1 MNLANVTNLARNI
14 WKDLVERRLWPIALV
29 LVIALVAI
37 PVVLAKPAP
46 QVPVA
51 PTAVASDA
59 GPEPLVASAASIRS
73 NTGGALVG
81 GKFKDPFHQLHVV
94 SQAATS
100 AAAVAKGPAT
110 SDASSS
116 AGGGSGDSSG
126 SGGGSGG
133 SGGGSGGSGGGSGGG
148 PSAQDTGTKLKIE
161 FGLAG
166 GKRTVR
172 EISPGTPLPA
182 SSNPLIVFLGFG
194 KDGTRPV
201 FLVSSDVVK
210 TEGEGTCKPSKSV
223 CSELTLAVGE
233 AQFFDAQNGDQY
245 QLDVLGV
252 VKH

>member
-14 WKDLVERRLWPIALV
+14 WKDLVERRLWPVALV

-46 QVPVA
+46 QGPVA
-51 PTAVASDA
+51 PTAVASA
-59 GPEPLVASAASIRS
+59 PGPEPLVASAASIRS

-94 SQAATS
+94 SQAGTS
-100 AAAVAKGPAT
+100 ATVVAKGPAT
-110 SDASSS
+110 SDASST
-116 AGGGSGDSSG
+116 AGGGSGDSSGSGGGSSG

-133 SGGGSGGSGGGSGGG
+133 SGGGSGGGS
-148 PSAQDTGTKLKIE
+148 AEDTGTKLKIE

-245 QLDVLGV
+245 QLDVLGI

>member
-1 MNLANVTNLARNI
+1 MNLANVTTQARNI
-14 WKDLVERRLWPIALV
+14 WKDLVERRLWPVALV

-51 PTAVASDA
+51 PTAVASDS

-100 AAAVAKGPAT
+100 AAVVAKGPAT

-126 SGGGSGG
+126 SGGSGGGSGGSSGG
-133 SGGGSGGSGGGSGGG
+133 SGGGS
-148 PSAQDTGTKLKIE
+148 AEDTGTKLKIE

-252 VKH
+252 VKG

>member
-1 MNLANVTNLARNI
+1 MNLANITNLAKNV
-14 WKDLVERRLWPIALV
+14 WKDLVERRLWPVALV

-51 PTAVASDA
+51 PTAVATDT

-100 AAAVAKGPAT
+100 AGAAAKGPAT

-133 SGGGSGGSGGGSGGG
+133 SGGSGGGSGGG
-148 PSAQDTGTKLKIE
+148 SSAEDTGTRLKIE

-172 EISPGTPLPA
+172 EITPGTPLPA
-182 SSNPLIVFLGFG
+182 STNPLIVFLGFG
-194 KDGTRPV
+194 KDGTKPV

-210 TEGEGTCKPSKSV
+210 TEGDGTCKPSKSV
-223 CSELTLAVGE
+223 CSELTLAVGD

-252 VKH
+252 VKN

>member
-1 MNLANVTNLARNI
+1 MNLANITSFVRNL
-14 WKDLVERRLWPIALV
+14 WKDLVERRLWPVALV
-29 LVIALVAI
+29 LVLALVAI

-51 PTAVASDA
+51 PTAVASA
-59 GPEPLVASAASIRS
+59 PSPEPLVASAASIRS

-81 GKFKDPFHQLHVV
+81 GKFKDPFHQLHVAT
-94 SQAATS
+94 QAAIS
-100 AAAVAKGPAT
+100 ATVVAKGPAT

-126 SGGGSGG
+126 SGGDS
-133 SGGGSGGSGGGSGGG
+133 GGSGGSGGGSGGG

-194 KDGTRPV
+194 TNGTRPV

-210 TEGEGTCKPSKSV
+210 TEGEGTCRPSKSV

>member
-14 WKDLVERRLWPIALV
+14 WKDLVERRLWPVALV

-46 QVPVA
+46 PVPVA
-51 PTAVASDA
+51 PTAVASELRSGAARRQRGFDPLQHGWRA
-59 GPEPLVASAASIRS
+59 GRRQVQGPVPPTSCRQPGGDFRGRGGEGPRDQRRLVF
-73 NTGGALVG
+73 GGRRLRGLVRFGRRLG
-81 GKFKDPFHQLHVV
+81 G
-94 SQAATS
+94 
-100 AAAVAKGPAT
+100 
-110 SDASSS
+110 
-116 AGGGSGDSSG
+116 
-126 SGGGSGG
+126 
-133 SGGGSGGSGGGSGGG
+133 GGSGGGSGGG
-148 PSAQDTGTKLKIE
+148 PSAEDTGTRLKIE

-223 CSELTLAVGE
+223 CSELTLAVGD

-252 VKH
+252 VKG

>member
-14 WKDLVERRLWPIALV
+14 WKDLVERRLWPVALV

-51 PTAVASDA
+51 PTAVASDS

-100 AAAVAKGPAT
+100 AGAVAKGPAT

-133 SGGGSGGSGGGSGGG
+133 SGGGSGGG
-148 PSAQDTGTKLKIE
+148 PSAQDTGTRLKIE

-252 VKH
+252 VKG

>member
-14 WKDLVERRLWPIALV
+14 WKDLVERRLWPVALV

-51 PTAVASDA
+51 PTAVASA
-59 GPEPLVASAASIRS
+59 PGPEPLVASAASIRS

-100 AAAVAKGPAT
+100 AGAVAKGPAT

-133 SGGGSGGSGGGSGGG
+133 SSGGSGGGSGGG
-148 PSAQDTGTKLKIE
+148 PSAQDTGTRLKIE

-223 CSELTLAVGE
+223 CSELTLAVGN